1 MGFLI
6 TNLKTEKTLYRGVQ
20 ACTHTQH
27 NTNTERNK
35 QNYKRFIIAYYT
47 CDVIRRTDWEQRQS

>member
-6 TNLKTEKTLYRGVQ
+6 TNLKTEKTLYRGVH
-20 ACTHTQH
+20 AHTY

-35 QNYKRFIIAYYT
+35 NNKRFIIAYYT
-47 CDVIRRTDWEQRQS
+47 CDVIFRTDWEQRQS

>member
-6 TNLKTEKTLYRGVQ
+6 TNLKTEKTLYRGV
-20 ACTHTQH
+20 H